1 MQIENIMAPM
11 GKAENGF
18 FAQDTPKI
26 VTDDRINK
34 TEDET
39 KISRAVKAE
48 SAGYD
53 KNTLKG
59 AGSFEEVAN
68 SISAESDKA
77 KLEKVAKTLG
87 ADDYDKLDED
97 DYSPEAMEERRINTV
112 VEKIQMEMAKA
123 GLDISKLAGNLDA
136 SDIEAITGSSAAAK
150 DIEAAL
156 AKVSEIS
163 VSGNSLSDGELKYLL
178 SNELSPTIDN
188 VYAAKF
194 SGATMP
200 SQPVAASNGAYE
212 SIKESAEKIIRE
224 AGLPVNE
231 KTTAE
236 AKWIF
241 DQGLPLTAE
250 NIQILD
256 TLKNNNL
263 TTDAES
269 VASAIAVSVAEGK
282 TPGAAYLV
290 PGFSTIER
298 AIDAKNVIDNAT
310 VEQIEAIEETG
321 AEVTV
326 NTLKAEQTKSNSA
339 NSQQGNKN
347 AQPKSSD
354 IESITSYRKLE
365 EIRLT
370 MTIQANFSLIKR
382 GVSIETEPLTK
393 LVDNLKNIENEFY
406 SKLLNIDEKDVS
418 SSIIETFENA
428 TKAIADLKQA
438 PAYVIGQ
445 INIKS
450 ATLVEIRNVVWDLK
464 DRFDKANE
472 TYEALGTSPRA
483 DLGDSMKKAFGNI
496 DSILDDI
503 GLDANSAN
511 QRAVRILGYNHME
524 ITVESVLSVRDADE
538 TCQQAFKAL
547 TPSVVTEMVKSGVN
561 PLDMTMEELV
571 AKAQEIKTE
580 NNIDNDSE
588 RFSKFLVKL
597 EQNKEISAE
606 EREAYIGIYRLIKR
620 VEATDGAAI
629 GSLLNQE
636 REITMRNLMT
646 AVRTSKKKG
655 IDEVASDDKGAT
667 EVSRK
672 ELTITQQIEQNIA
685 VNQIHALA
693 DTITPAIL
701 SSMDEDPMDMPLE
714 KFLEKTE
721 NPVNKEIVEEET
733 KEYAKAQ
740 INEMREASEA
750 SDDIYSALKNMG
762 IATTTENIAAIT
774 YMMQNKNSFFRKV
787 FSQAQKNATPDI
799 DALIEKCI
807 LEFGEDAK
815 TPKEMA
821 EAEEA
826 LAELAE
832 HAMDGYITEEEVSNI
847 DIRGMKLT
855 RPVVHAIKEMAKQDT
870 FHLPIKVNDSTG
882 NVSLKIVEGSNES
895 GLMKLIF
902 SSIETGEISGEFRLT
917 PDALSGKLEA
927 EDSETTRMLEENI
940 GALTEVLSREFSVE
954 TYISLDYEGLS
965 QLDLYQA
972 EEGQSENEGDAVVST
987 RSLYNLT
994 GRVLSFL
1001 KNIAEAV

>member
-1 MQIENIMAPM
+1 MQIDNIMAPM

-39 KISRAVKAE
+39 KISRALKAE

-68 SISAESDKA
+68 AISAESDKE

-87 ADDYDKLDED
+87 ADEYDELDKN

-136 SDIEAITGSSAAAK
+136 SDIEAITGSSAVAK

-156 AKVSEIS
+156 AKVSEIAA
-163 VSGNSLSDGELKYLL
+163 SGNTLSDGELRYLL
-178 SNELSPTIDN
+178 SNELEATIDN

-194 SGATMP
+194 SGATLA
-200 SQPVAASNGAYE
+200 SQSGIASSGAYE

-224 AGLPVNE
+224 AGLLVNE

-241 DQGLPLTAE
+241 DQGLPLTVE

-269 VASAIAVSVAEGK
+269 VASAVAVSVAEGK
-282 TPGAAYLV
+282 TSGKAYLV

-298 AIDAKNVIDNAT
+298 AIDAKAVIDNAT
-310 VEQIEAIEETG
+310 VEQIDAIEESG

-326 NTLKAEQTKSNSA
+326 NTLKSEQANSSGA
-339 NSQQGNKN
+339 NSQ
-347 AQPKSSD
+347 PKASD
-354 IESITSYRKLE
+354 IENITSYRKLE

-450 ATLVEIRNVVWDLK
+450 ATLVEVRNVGWDLK
-464 DRFDKANE
+464 DRFDRANE

-503 GLDANSAN
+503 GLDATNAN

-524 ITVESVLSVRDADE
+524 INVESVLSIREADE
-538 TCQQAFKAL
+538 TCQQAFKSL

-571 AKAQEIKTE
+571 TKAQEIKTE
-580 NNIDNDSE
+580 NNIDNDNE

-629 GSLLNQE
+629 GSLLNQD
-636 REITMRNLMT
+636 REITMRNLMI

-714 KFLEKTE
+714 KLLEKTE
-721 NPVNKEIVEEET
+721 NPVNPEAVEEET

-740 INEMREASEA
+740 IEEMREASEV

-774 YMMQNKNSFFRKV
+774 YMMQNKNSFFRNV

-917 PDALSGKLEA
+917 PDVLSGKLEA
-927 EDSETTRMLEENI
+927 EDSETARMLEENI
-940 GALTEVLSREFSVE
+940 GALTAILSREFSVE
-954 TYISLDYEGLS
+954 TNISLDYEGLS
-965 QLDLYQA
+965 QIDLYQA
-972 EEGQSENEGDAVVST
+972 EEGQSENAGDAVVST
-987 RSLYNLT
+987 QSLYNLT